1 MACEVG
7 TMNINGFAS
16 HGGCNISVTL
26 SDGSFVDSQIARGDT
41 SPKKTSFFDS
51 LIKKTPSSDNK
62 KEKNSSWTNIFSK
75 KSSSKEEEKDTP
87 KENQKDE
94 EMARFIEQLE
104 MEGKTEDEIK
114 LHLSHIHIQPA
125 TPVAPSPAP
134 AKSKNI
140 VSQFFSD
147 VQQAFKEIG
156 FSDEP
161 YEFYDQSQE
170 DIRGLT
176 ISISSA
182 PFYGA
187 LPPDMDMTYEE
198 LASLEPV
205 YVGSRCINNLPSCTH
220 DGTPLPGDQTKCSVC
235 LSDFV
240 EGDTL
245 KSLPC
250 VHFFHKDCIDTWL
263 MVGHT
268 CPLCKTLIE

>member
-1 MACEVG
+1 M
-7 TMNINGFAS
+7 
-16 HGGCNISVTL
+16 
-26 SDGSFVDSQIARGDT
+26 
-41 SPKKTSFFDS
+41 KKTQ
-51 LIKKTPSSDNK
+51 SSDNK

-75 KSSSKEEEKDTP
+75 KSASKEEEKDTP

-125 TPVAPSPAP
+125 TPVATSPAP

-235 LSDFV
+235 LSDFA